1 VTAWL
6 WVPLVLAPALV
17 LVLLGLD
24 ALERRLTVVPPR
36 RPSRPSVPLPAIRRD
51 VVDEHERVA

>member
-1 VTAWL
+1 MISWL

-36 RPSRPSVPLPAIRRD
+36 RRTRPAAPLRAVRRA
-51 VVDEHERVA
+51 VVDEHERAA